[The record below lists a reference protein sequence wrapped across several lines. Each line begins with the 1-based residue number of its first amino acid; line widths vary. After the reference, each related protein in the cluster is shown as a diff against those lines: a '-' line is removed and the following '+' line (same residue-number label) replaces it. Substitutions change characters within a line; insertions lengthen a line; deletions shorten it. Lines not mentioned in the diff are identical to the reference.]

1 MKKYYLAYDERY
13 KKVHSEGILW
23 FSKNPT
29 PDLLKWIEYYNISKQ
44 DKICEVGCGEGRDA
58 LYLGIKGYK
67 VKGIDASESAIN
79 KCKELANKNLENVEF
94 EVEEIINLDSREI
107 TKYKWIYA
115 VGVLHMLVDDSDRN
129 LFLKS
134 IYNML
139 DRGGHALLVNMGNG
153 EVEGKTDTSKAFEIQ
168 ERNNNSEGKKVMV
181 ASTSYR
187 SINWKN
193 HIKELEDA
201 GFLIEKTINTQ
212 NNEYGNCMVV
222 YLKKS

>member
-13 KKVHSEGILW
+13 KKAHSEGILW

-29 PDLLKWIEYYNISKQ
+29 PDLLKWIEHYDISKQ
-44 DKICEVGCGEGRDA
+44 DKICEVGCGEGRDT

-67 VKGIDASESAIN
+67 VNGIDASESAIN

-94 EVEEIINLDSREI
+94 GVEEIINLDNSEI
-107 TKYKWIYA
+107 IKYKWIYA
-115 VGVLHMLVDDSDRN
+115 VGVLHMLVDDNDRN

-139 DRGGHALLVNMGNG
+139 DREGHVLLVNMGDG
-153 EVEGKTDTSKAFEIQ
+153 EGEMKTDTSKAFEIQ
-168 ERNNNSEGKKVMV
+168 ERSNNSEGKKVMV

-187 SINWKN
+187 SINWEN

>member
-13 KKVHSEGILW
+13 KKAHSEGILW

-29 PDLLKWIEYYNISKQ
+29 PDLLKWIEHYDISKQ
-44 DKICEVGCGEGRDA
+44 DKICEVGCGEGRDT

-67 VKGIDASESAIN
+67 VNGIDASESAIN

-94 EVEEIINLDSREI
+94 GVEEIINLDNSEI
-107 TKYKWIYA
+107 IKYKWIYA
-115 VGVLHMLVDDSDRN
+115 VGVLHMLVDDNDRN

-139 DRGGHALLVNMGNG
+139 DRGGHVLLVNMGEG
-153 EVEGKTDTSKAFEIQ
+153 EMKTDTSKAFEIQ
-168 ERNNNSEGKKVMV
+168 ERSNNSEGKKVMV

-187 SINWKN
+187 SINWEN

>member
-1 MKKYYLAYDERY
+1 
-13 KKVHSEGILW
+13 
-23 FSKNPT
+23 
-29 PDLLKWIEYYNISKQ
+29 
-44 DKICEVGCGEGRDA
+44 
-58 LYLGIKGYK
+58 
-67 VKGIDASESAIN
+67 
-79 KCKELANKNLENVEF
+79 
-94 EVEEIINLDSREI
+94 
-107 TKYKWIYA
+107 
-115 VGVLHMLVDDSDRN
+115 MLVDDSDRN

-153 EVEGKTDTSKAFEIQ
+153 EVEGKTDTSKVFEIQ

-187 SINWKN
+187 SINWEN
-193 HIKELEDA
+193 HIKELEDD